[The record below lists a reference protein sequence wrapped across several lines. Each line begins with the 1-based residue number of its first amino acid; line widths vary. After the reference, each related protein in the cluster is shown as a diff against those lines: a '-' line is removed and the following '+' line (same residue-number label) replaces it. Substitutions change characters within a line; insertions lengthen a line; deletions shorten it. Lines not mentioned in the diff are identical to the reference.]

1 MVYNGSLVGP
11 TLRASPGDRIELKL
25 VNSLDEPT
33 NLHFHGLHISPSNNS
48 DNVFREVRPGETAN
62 YIIQIPA
69 DHPPGTF
76 WYHSH
81 QHSFSYEQ
89 VSNGLSGL
97 IEIDGLVDLLPEYL
111 HDVKQRTFAMRD
123 FQIGSDP
130 TAPLQRTVNGQ
141 INPKTS
147 IAPGETQLWRLANVG
162 SETFYNIVLLGHVFH
177 IVAEDGM
184 PVWCVWNA
192 EQLLLPSG
200 KRYDVLV
207 TGGAVGTYPLKALSY
222 HQGCVV
228 CPEVTLATLNVEGA
242 TVATAEVPS
251 SLIPHNDLGNMTIDR
266 QRTLDFSSNDEEGRY
281 MINGKVFDSERVDQQ
296 VRLGDVEEWTL
307 RNMDDDEHPFHIHIN
322 DFQVMS
328 INDQPYD
335 AHGLQDTVVLPGHG
349 EVVIRIPFED
359 FAGKF
364 VYHCHIMFHGDGGMM
379 GVVEVVE

>member
-1 MVYNGSLVGP
+1 MIKRLINRTRSRPLLTFEGNIVSLVIIAVIFGSPMSPILSINPSHTTSESGEGDGEDTGRSERGNKVLQATIIAAKQESKLAGQSLTTMVYNGSLVGP

-130 TAPLQRTVNGQ
+130 HC
-141 INPKTS
+141 
-147 IAPGETQLWRLANVG
+147 
-162 SETFYNIVLLGHVFH
+162 TFAAY
-177 IVAEDGM
+177 
-184 PVWCVWNA
+184 
-192 EQLLLPSG
+192 
-200 KRYDVLV
+200 
-207 TGGAVGTYPLKALSY
+207 
-222 HQGCVV
+222 
-228 CPEVTLATLNVEGA
+228 
-242 TVATAEVPS
+242 
-251 SLIPHNDLGNMTIDR
+251 R
-266 QRTLDFSSNDEEGRY
+266 QWPNQSKD
-281 MINGKVFDSERVDQQ
+281 K
-296 VRLGDVEEWTL
+296 
-307 RNMDDDEHPFHIHIN
+307 
-322 DFQVMS
+322 
-328 INDQPYD
+328 
-335 AHGLQDTVVLPGHG
+335 
-349 EVVIRIPFED
+349 
-359 FAGKF
+359 
-364 VYHCHIMFHGDGGMM
+364 HCAW
-379 GVVEVVE
+379 